1 MIEDN
6 GSDQAETDADTA
18 SGGPVGDKLQKVL
31 AEAGLG
37 SRREMERWISAGRV
51 VVNDEPAHLGQRV
64 GADDRIAVD
73 GKPLRT
79 RSRGKGGKSA
89 APGADARVLLYNKPV
104 GEVSTRKDPEGRKT
118 IFDNLPELGSGR
130 WISIGRL
137 DIATGGLLLLTT
149 DGTLANRMMHPST
162 GLDREYAVRV
172 NGTLTDEQCEMLV
185 TGIEDEGELLA
196 FSDIQYYNGRGTNHW
211 YHVVLMEGKNREIR
225 RLFESCGLMVS
236 RLKRVRFGPV
246 VLPSRLARGRFETL
260 SEHDTRELYKLLK
273 LPEPV
278 LRGDRRKR
286 TSAGRQTSAERQ
298 AEKKATVLIPYPE
311 IQISNER

>member
-1 MIEDN
+1 MARKPGPETPA
-6 GSDQAETDADTA
+6 AEPDPAT
-18 SGGPVGDKLQKVL
+18 PVGDKLQKVL

-37 SRREMERWISAGRV
+37 SRREMERWISSGRV
-51 VVNDEPAHLGQRV
+51 AVNDEPAHLGQRI
-64 GADDRIAVD
+64 GPDARIAVD
-73 GKPLRT
+73 GKPLKVRI
-79 RSRGKGGKSA
+79 RKGADK
-89 APGADARVLLYNKPV
+89 GADARVLLYNKPV
-104 GEVSTRKDPEGRKT
+104 GEVCTRKDPEGRKT

-172 NGTLTDEQCEMLV
+172 NGTLTDAQRETLV
-185 TGIEDEGELLA
+185 TGVEDEGELLA
-196 FSDIQYYNGRGTNHW
+196 FSDIQYFNGRGTNHW

-225 RLFESCGLMVS
+225 RLFESCGLVVS

-246 VLPSRLARGRFETL
+246 VLPSRIARGRYETL
-260 SEHDTRELYKLLK
+260 SEFDTRALYRLLK
-273 LPEPV
+273 LPEPGA
-278 LRGDRRKR
+278 RNDRRNR
-286 TSAGRQTSAERQ
+286 NAATRQ

-311 IQISNER
+311 IDKPRKGRDSGS

>member
-1 MIEDN
+1 MAD
-6 GSDQAETDADTA
+6 DADPA
-18 SGGPVGDKLQKVL
+18 AGDEQSAPAGGPAGEKLQKVL

-37 SRREMERWISAGRV
+37 SRREMERWISARRV
-51 VVNDEPAHLGQRV
+51 TVYDAAAHLGQRV
-64 GADDRIAVD
+64 GPQARIAVD
-73 GKPLRT
+73 GKPLRH
-79 RSRGKGGKSA
+79 RGRKGPGQSA
-89 APGADARVLLYNKPV
+89 EARVLLYNKPV
-104 GEVSTRKDPEGRKT
+104 GEVCTRKDPEGRRT
-118 IFDNLPELGSGR
+118 IFENLPDLGSGR

-137 DIATGGLLLLTT
+137 DIATSGLLLLTT

-172 NGTLTDEQCEMLV
+172 NGTLSDEQCEQLV
-185 TGIEDEGELLA
+185 AGIEDEGERLA
-196 FSDIQYYNGRGTNHW
+196 FSDIQYYDGRGTNHW

-260 SEHDTRELYKLLK
+260 SDPDVRALYALLK
-273 LPEPV
+273 LPAPT
-278 LRGDRRKR
+278 LRGDRRRK
-286 TSAGRQTSAERQ
+286 TGAERQ

-311 IQISNER
+311 IDL

>member
-1 MIEDN
+1 V
-6 GSDQAETDADTA
+6 
-18 SGGPVGDKLQKVL
+18 PGDKLQKVL

-37 SRREMERWISAGRV
+37 SRREMERWISQGRIAV
-51 VVNDEPAHLGQRV
+51 DDEPAHLGQRV
-64 GADDRIAVD
+64 GPGARIAVD
-73 GKPLRT
+73 GKPLKA
-79 RSRGKGGKSA
+79 RGRKNA
-89 APGADARVLLYNKPV
+89 EQVPVARVLIYNKPV
-104 GEVSTRKDPEGRKT
+104 GEVCTRKDPEGRKT

-172 NGTLTDEQCEMLV
+172 NGTLSDEQCEALV
-185 TGIEDEGELLA
+185 TGIEDDGEILA

-246 VLPSRLARGRFETL
+246 VLPSRLARGRYETL

-273 LPEPV
+273 LPEPT
-278 LRGDRRKR
+278 LRTDRRKR
-286 TSAGRQTSAERQ
+286 TSADRA

-311 IQISNER
+311 IEG

>member
-1 MIEDN
+1 MDEN
-6 GSDQAETDADTA
+6 ADTEGADAEA
-18 SGGPVGDKLQKVL
+18 SEASTTPVGDKLQKVL
-31 AEAGLG
+31 ADAGLG
-37 SRREMERWISAGRV
+37 SRREMERWISAGRIA
-51 VVNDEPAHLGQRV
+51 VNDEPAHLGQRV
-64 GADDRIAVD
+64 GPDARIAVD
-73 GKPLRT
+73 GKPLKT
-79 RSRGKGGKSA
+79 RGRKGGKAKAQGA
-89 APGADARVLLYNKPV
+89 AARVLLYNKPV
-104 GEVSTRKDPEGRKT
+104 GEVCTRKDPEGRKT

-172 NGTLTDEQCEMLV
+172 NGTLSDEQLEMLV
-185 TGIEDEGELLA
+185 SGVEDEGELLA

-246 VLPSRLARGRFETL
+246 VLPSRLARGRFESL
-260 SEHDTRELYKLLK
+260 SEHDTRELYQILR
-273 LPEPV
+273 LPEPE
-278 LRGDRRKR
+278 LKGDRRKR
-286 TSAGRQTSAERQ
+286 TSAERQ
-298 AEKKATVLIPYPE
+298 AEKKNTVLIPYPE
-311 IQISNER
+311 IEI

>member
-1 MIEDN
+1 MTDKT
-6 GSDQAETDADTA
+6 GSDQEDAESA
-18 SGGPVGDKLQKVL
+18 SVAEPVGEKLQKVL

-37 SRREMERWISAGRV
+37 SRREMERWISSGRV
-51 VVNDEPAHLGQRV
+51 AVNDEPAHLGQRV
-64 GADDRIAVD
+64 GLDARIAVD
-73 GKPLRT
+73 GRFLRP
-79 RSRGKGGKSA
+79 RIRKGVEQSA
-89 APGADARVLLYNKPV
+89 VARVLLYNKPI
-104 GEVSTRKDPEGRKT
+104 GEVCTRKDPEGRKT
-118 IFDNLPELGSGR
+118 IFDHLPELGRGR

-172 NGTLTDEQCEMLV
+172 NGTLTDEQSEALLS
-185 TGIEDEGELLA
+185 GIEDEGEVLA

-225 RLFESCGLMVS
+225 RLFESCGLTVS

-246 VLPSRLARGRFETL
+246 VLPSRLLRGKYEKL
-260 SEHDTRELYKLLK
+260 SEYDMRGLYELLK
-273 LPEPV
+273 LPQPT
-278 LRGDRRKR
+278 LLSDRRKR
-286 TSAGRQTSAERQ
+286 TSSDRQ

-311 IQISNER
+311 VKPGTSERS

>member
-1 MIEDN
+1 M
-6 GSDQAETDADTA
+6 ADGPDKPEKA
-18 SGGPVGDKLQKVL
+18 ALAAAPVGDKLQKVL
-31 AEAGLG
+31 AETGLG
-37 SRREMERWISAGRV
+37 SRREMERWITAGRITV
-51 VVNDEPAHLGQRV
+51 DDEPAHLGQRV
-64 GADDRIAVD
+64 DAEARIAVD

-79 RSRGKGGKSA
+79 RNRKGAEQST
-89 APGADARVLLYNKPV
+89 DARVLMYNKPV
-104 GEVSTRKDPEGRKT
+104 GEVCTRKDPEGRKT
-118 IFDNLPELGSGR
+118 IFDNLPDLGSGR

-172 NGTLTDEQCEMLV
+172 NGQLSDEQCASLV
-185 TGIEDEGELLA
+185 SGIEDEGELLA
-196 FSDIQYYNGRGTNHW
+196 FSDIQYFNGRGTNHW

-260 SEHDTRELYKLLK
+260 SDYDTRELYRVMK
-273 LPEPV
+273 LPEPA
-278 LRGDRRKR
+278 LRGNRRKK
-286 TSAGRQTSAERQ
+286 TSADRQ

-311 IQISNER
+311 IQV

>member
-1 MIEDN
+1 MTRKARPEQAD
-6 GSDQAETDADTA
+6 AETGAA
-18 SGGPVGDKLQKVL
+18 IEPLGDKLQKVL

-37 SRREMERWISAGRV
+37 SRREMERWIKNGRV
-51 VVNDEPAHLGQRV
+51 VVNGEPAHLGQRV
-64 GADDRIAVD
+64 GPDARIAVD
-73 GKPLRT
+73 GKSLKPRT
-79 RSRGKGGKSA
+79 RKGVEQGA
-89 APGADARVLLYNKPV
+89 APRVLLYNKPV
-104 GEVSTRKDPEGRKT
+104 GEVCTRKDPEGRKT

-137 DIATGGLLLLTT
+137 DIATGGLLLLST

-172 NGTLTDEQCEMLV
+172 NGMLSDEQCQALMS
-185 TGIEDEGELLA
+185 GIEDEGELLA

-246 VLPSRLARGRFETL
+246 VLPSRLARGRYEDL
-260 SEHDTRELYKLLK
+260 SEHDTRELYRILK
-273 LPEPV
+273 LPEPAF
-278 LRGDRRKR
+278 RGDRRKR
-286 TSAGRQTSAERQ
+286 TSAERE
-298 AEKKATVLIPYPE
+298 AEKRGSVLIPYPE
-311 IQISNER
+311 IDV